1 MTLPDPDSALRES
14 IAKQRLLALTILRL
28 SGLALLG
35 FALLILTQHFDWVQ
49 GRNAKILGGV
59 FAFVGLVQTML
70 IPRFLLRAWRTPQ
83 K

>member
-1 MTLPDPDSALRES
+1 MTLPDPDSAARES

-49 GRNAKILGGV
+49 GLNAKILGGV

-83 K
+83 